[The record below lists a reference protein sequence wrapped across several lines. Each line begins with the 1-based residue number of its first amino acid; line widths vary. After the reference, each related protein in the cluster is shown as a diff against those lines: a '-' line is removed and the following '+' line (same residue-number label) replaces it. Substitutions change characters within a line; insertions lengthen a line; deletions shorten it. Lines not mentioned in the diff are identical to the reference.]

1 MAKKNTTGGPRARR
15 ITAADIE
22 RRKTYRSR
30 AEKEKVWQRRVL
42 IITSVVVAISVLI
55 IVAALVYEQL
65 LVPRQWIAKV
75 NGTEIKTSDF
85 QDRVEFERWK
95 AAYEIRSL
103 YDYVLDLSGD
113 KNSAEQYALQDEGV
127 AQLQSPDTMGSQVL
141 SQMEEDL
148 VIQQEAKK
156 RGLKVDD
163 AAIDQAVNEY
173 MAAYEFF
180 GAMPNIYATAT
191 AVPSLTPTPLVP
203 PTATPTTIPTE
214 ATADAE
220 PAATSEAT
228 AEGTAEAEPTTEV
241 VATSEVAATADAEPA
256 ATAEVSATS
265 EATAEA
271 EPTVTPTPTATL
283 EPAQVEATLEKAS
296 SNYYKQA
303 DEDEGFERETIR
315 DVFYNDALEKALL
328 EDMAD
333 EVATTERRV
342 KVRHILIAFPETAE
356 GEELTQEQKD
366 ATKAEA
372 EAVIAALQGG
382 EPFADLA
389 RAESDD
395 PGSAAQGGMLMVSSD
410 DQTAIPETDWAWT
423 DPEGYVEA
431 FKDAVI
437 NGEIGVIQAP
447 VETEFGYHIIQVL
460 GRNDAWVLP
469 EALLTQKQN
478 EAYQTWLS
486 EAKATAK
493 IERREDWVDRIPEE
507 PTYNDLLSDILPE
520 Q

>member
-1 MAKKNTTGGPRARR
+1 MAKKSTTGGPRARR
-15 ITAADIE
+15 ITSADIE

-55 IVAALVYEQL
+55 IVAALAYEQL

-85 QDRVEFERWK
+85 KDRVEYERWK
-95 AAYEIRSL
+95 TAYEIRSL

-113 KNSAEQYALQDEGV
+113 KNSAEQYALQDDGV
-127 AQLQSPDTMGSQVL
+127 ANLQSPDTMGSQVL

-156 RGLKVDD
+156 RGLKADE

-173 MAAYEFF
+173 MSAYEFF
-180 GAMPNIYATAT
+180 GAMPDIYATAT

-214 ATADAE
+214 ATAEATAE
-220 PAATSEAT
+220 VEAAATTEAEATTEVAATSEAT
-228 AEGTAEAEPTTEV
+228 VEAEAT
-241 VATSEVAATADAEPA
+241 AEVAATAE
-256 ATAEVSATS
+256 ATAEG
-265 EATAEA
+265 TAEA

-283 EPAQVEATLEKAS
+283 EPGQIEATLDKAS

-303 DEDEGFERETIR
+303 DEDEGFKRETIR
-315 DVFYNDALEKALL
+315 DVFYNDALEKALR
-328 EDMAD
+328 EAMAD
-333 EVATTERRV
+333 EVATTELRV
-342 KVRHILIAFPETAE
+342 KARHILIAFPETAE
-356 GEELTQEQKD
+356 GEALTQEQKD

-395 PGSAAQGGMLMVSSD
+395 PGSATQGGMLMVSSD
-410 DQTAIPETDWAWT
+410 EQSTIPETDWAWT
-423 DPEGYVEA
+423 NPEGYVEA

-469 EALLTQKQN
+469 EALLTQRQN